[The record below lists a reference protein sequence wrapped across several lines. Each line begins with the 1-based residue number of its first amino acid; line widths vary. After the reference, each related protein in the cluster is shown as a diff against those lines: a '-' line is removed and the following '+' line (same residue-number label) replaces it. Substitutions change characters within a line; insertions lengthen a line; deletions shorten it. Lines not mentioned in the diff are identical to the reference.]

1 MKQFIAVVWI
11 LVIGLIAVPPVSAQ
25 QSIAAQ
31 ATSASQAKIDP
42 AKEADIRRLLEV
54 SGTKDLMMQTM
65 QDMEKTIKPM
75 MTSALPPGEYR
86 EKLVDLFFNKFHSK
100 LNTQELLDL
109 VVPIYDRYFS
119 AEEVKGLLKFY
130 ETPLG
135 QKSISALPK
144 MMVELQETG
153 RKWGENLGRQCMQE
167 VLAEH
172 PDMAEALQ
180 AAGEKQQQ

>member
-1 MKQFIAVVWI
+1 MKQFIAVLWL
-11 LVIGLIAVPPVSAQ
+11 LVISLTALPPLSAQ
-25 QSIAAQ
+25 QSTAAQ
-31 ATSASQAKIDP
+31 ATSAAESKIDP

-86 EKLVDLFFNKFHSK
+86 EKLVDLFFNKFHSNM
-100 LNTQELLDL
+100 NTQELLDMIIP
-109 VVPIYDRYFS
+109 VYDRYFS
-119 AEEVKGLLKFY
+119 AAEVKGLLKFY

-135 QKSISALPK
+135 QKSLSVLPK
-144 MMVELQETG
+144 MIVELQETG
-153 RKWGENLGRQCMQE
+153 RKWGENLGRQCMKE

-172 PDMAEALQ
+172 PDLAAALQ
-180 AAGEKQQQ
+180 AASEQQQQ